1 MTYSRFLFP
10 MKHNLAFIL
19 EPDVESLQAQSNQEQ
34 KACPW
39 WVESIPLIALVIADV
54 LVCEYFIDKDRVQ
67 WRYPIYAKCF
77 GALCLAWFV
86 FLVATR
92 VICSGLGC
100 VYDAYWFC
108 NICLILTGLGV
119 FLSLPSL
126 IGQSVC
132 LLLMP
137 HATFWIDFL
146 FYPCCKRCV
155 LGAYPYMFDKATP
168 VSEKITSYHHFW
180 YFPGLCILLIGCPPF
195 SIASF
200 VLSVVL
206 FSIMI
211 VLARWMTPL
220 DYTNSDG
227 SKRYLN
233 ICLAYEYPEFGRTL
247 FPFKYAI
254 GKGFTIYVLTLIFAY
269 IVPVNFISYLL
280 VYWLQRGVNALLGL

>member
-1 MTYSRFLFP
+1 
-10 MKHNLAFIL
+10 
-19 EPDVESLQAQSNQEQ
+19 
-34 KACPW
+34 
-39 WVESIPLIALVIADV
+39 
-54 LVCEYFIDKDRVQ
+54 
-67 WRYPIYAKCF
+67 
-77 GALCLAWFV
+77 
-86 FLVATR
+86 
-92 VICSGLGC
+92 
-100 VYDAYWFC
+100 
-108 NICLILTGLGV
+108 
-119 FLSLPSL
+119 
-126 IGQSVC
+126 
-132 LLLMP
+132 MP

-146 FYPCCKRCV
+146 FYPCCKRCI

-280 VYWLQRGVNALLGL
+280 VYWLQWGVNALLGL